1 MRRIVEARAER
12 PSTHLQHQQGVLRAS
27 PHLGPRS
34 LPQQPVPVPAGPL
47 SVQPGGGD
55 GPDGAQP
62 GAERLPQVGDGIQR
76 PEQDGGRDSGGQLTQ
91 PQRQGV
97 HTQEF

>member
-62 GAERLPQVGDGIQR
+62 GAERVPQVRDGVQQ
-76 PEQDGGRDSGGQLTQ
+76 PEQDGGRDSGCQLAQ
-91 PQRQGV
+91 L
-97 HTQEF
+97 

>member
-47 SVQPGGGD
+47 SLQPGGGD

-62 GAERLPQVGDGIQR
+62 GAERVPQVGDGLDR
-76 PEQDGGRDSGGQLTQ
+76 LRS
-91 PQRQGV
+91 
-97 HTQEF
+97 QENPYLDP